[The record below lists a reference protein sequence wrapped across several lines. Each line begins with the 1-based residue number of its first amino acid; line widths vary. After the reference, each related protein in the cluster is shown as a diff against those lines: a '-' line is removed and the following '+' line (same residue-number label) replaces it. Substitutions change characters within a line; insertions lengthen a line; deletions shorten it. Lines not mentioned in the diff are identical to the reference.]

1 MVGTLAVGNANRA
14 IGLRADLDV
23 LDIHEDNT
31 FGHVTTN
38 LGKVHACGHD
48 GHTAMLLGAAKY
60 LPETRRFN
68 GTVQF
73 IFQPAEENE
82 VGGRL
87 MCEDGLFKLFPV
99 EAVYGMH
106 NQPGLPLGKFG
117 VRVGPSMASADMF
130 DIQISGKGSHAAH
143 PHQGADPI
151 VTGAEIVTAL
161 QHVVSRSANP
171 IEATVISV
179 T

>member
-1 MVGTLAVGNANRA
+1 
-14 IGLRADLDV
+14 
-23 LDIHEDNT
+23 
-31 FGHVTTN
+31 
-38 LGKVHACGHD
+38 
-48 GHTAMLLGAAKY
+48 
-60 LPETRRFN
+60 
-68 GTVQF
+68 
-73 IFQPAEENE
+73 
-82 VGGRL
+82 
-87 MCEDGLFKLFPV
+87 
-99 EAVYGMH
+99 MH